1 MITLNGGSSQSV
13 GLPDNGGKDPTEAP
27 AWQWLNPN
35 RL

>member
-1 MITLNGGSSQSV
+1 MINLNGGSSQSV
-13 GLPDNGGKDPTEAP
+13 GLPDDEGKDRSEAL